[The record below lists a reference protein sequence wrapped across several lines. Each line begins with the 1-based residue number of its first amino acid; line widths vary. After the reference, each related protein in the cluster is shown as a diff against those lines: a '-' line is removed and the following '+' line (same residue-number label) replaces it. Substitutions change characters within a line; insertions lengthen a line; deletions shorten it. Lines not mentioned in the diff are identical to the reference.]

1 LPDAFL
7 LDLDGTLYSGAGP
20 VPGAV
25 AAVAALHD
33 LGLPFRFLTN
43 TTSRSRAGIVRKL
56 QGFGFAVTH
65 SQIQT
70 PIVVATALARA
81 EGITALV
88 PFVGEEALE
97 DLAGFELLGRRALK
111 DSLAVAGGREGG
123 PPTRPP
129 GGGGG
134 GGGAAKSLSTRPPV
148 RPPAVLIGDLGAQW
162 SYALMQEAFEYLDA
176 GARFLALSRDRYFYS
191 AEGLRLDAGPF
202 VAALEYATGREATV
216 VGKPSAAYYAEA
228 VAGVGATGAAGRV
241 AMVGDDLWSD
251 VQGAQQ
257 AGCQGWLVRTGKFRE
272 EALRQSGV
280 TPDRIIDSIADL
292 AGIAGGSP

>member
-123 PPTRPP
+123 
-129 GGGGG
+129 
-134 GGGAAKSLSTRPPV
+134 KSLSTRPPV

-228 VAGVGATGAAGRV
+228 VAGVGAAGAAGRV

>member
-1 LPDAFL
+1 
-7 LDLDGTLYSGAGP
+7 
-20 VPGAV
+20 
-25 AAVAALHD
+25 
-33 LGLPFRFLTN
+33 
-43 TTSRSRAGIVRKL
+43 
-56 QGFGFAVTH
+56 
-65 SQIQT
+65 
-70 PIVVATALARA
+70 
-81 EGITALV
+81 
-88 PFVGEEALE
+88 VG
-97 DLAGFELLGRRALK
+97 G
-111 DSLAVAGGREGG
+111 GGRQ
-123 PPTRPP
+123 TRP

-134 GGGAAKSLSTRPPV
+134 GGGGGAKSLSTRPPV

-228 VAGVGATGAAGRV
+228 VAGVGAAGAAGRV

>member
-1 LPDAFL
+1 MPDAFL

-56 QGFGFAVTH
+56 QGFGFAVTS

-70 PIVVATALARA
+70 PIVVATALARR

-97 DLAGFELLGRRALK
+97 DLEGFTL
-111 DSLAVAGGREGG
+111 VGGRGG
-123 PPTRPP
+123 R
-129 GGGGG
+129 GGRGGSKVG
-134 GGGAAKSLSTRPPV
+134 GLSAASAPSA
-148 RPPAVLIGDLGAQW
+148 PPAVLIGDLGAQW
-162 SYALMQEAFEYLDA
+162 NFALMQQAFEYLDA
-176 GARFLALSRDRYFYS
+176 GARFLALSRDRYFYC
-191 AEGLRLDAGPF
+191 AEGLKLDAGPF

-228 VAGVGATGAAGRV
+228 VAGVGASGEPGRV

-257 AGCQGWLVRTGKFRE
+257 AGCEGWLVRTGKFRE

-292 AGIAGGSP
+292 VGIAGGSP